1 MLTREQEIQKAV
13 ANGDKKVAKWE
24 GGVRSLDLQTF
35 EKGDTFTIPEN
46 PDIYETKVG
55 DRKVQYIFVEV
66 QNGAFKK
73 FYPST
78 LTKSRQPYDENLMPV
93 GNRIH
98 TTGTAASAFQNSG
111 TVEEGM
117 NKLANKKLVISDIQI
132 IRSMRFDRPE
142 LQNVQ
147 IPVIDFAD

>member
-24 GGVRSLDLQTF
+24 GGVRSLDLQAF
-35 EKGDTFTIPEN
+35 EKGDTFIIPEN

-66 QNGAFKK
+66 QSGAFKK

-78 LTKSRQPYDENLMPV
+78 MTKSRQVYNENLTPTGERV
-93 GNRIH
+93 H
-98 TTGTAASAFQNSG
+98 TTGSAAEVFQNCG

-117 NKLANKKLVISDIQI
+117 QKLANRKLIISDIQI
-132 IRSMRFDRPE
+132 IRSIRFDRPE

-147 IPVIDFAD
+147 MPVIDFAD